1 MVEKEIIENLKK
13 DFGFLMSNPSFL
25 GLMLYGSHV
34 DDLQTIRSDIDLCII
49 LKDVESKEIF
59 NDICTNVDLF
69 GKKYD
74 VHFFEDLPWYIR
86 GDILDKGVTVLSPDI
101 PLLFE
106 FLYPYRKIWND
117 QKHRHVLSKKEMR
130 EILAHNVN

>member
-1 MVEKEIIENLKK
+1 MVEKEIIKNIKK
-13 DFGFLMSNPSFL
+13 DFGFLINYPSFL
-25 GLMLYGSHV
+25 GLMLYGSQI

-49 LKDVESKEIF
+49 QNKVDSKEMF
-59 NDICTNVDLF
+59 NDICTKVDIY

-74 VHFFEDLPWYIR
+74 VHFFKELPWYIR
-86 GDILDKGVTVLSPDI
+86 GDILDKGVAVLSPDF

-117 QKHRHVLSKKEMR
+117 QKHRHTLSKKEIQ
-130 EILAHNVN
+130 ELLTHNIK